1 MWKQLFQM
9 DHKWEPGEK
18 RKEHFKNP
26 FKKPYLRLEGF
37 FFFIFEKFGDSH
49 EKWVLKARVH

>member
-37 FFFIFEKFGDSH
+37 FFSF
-49 EKWVLKARVH
+49 LKSLEIHMKNGC